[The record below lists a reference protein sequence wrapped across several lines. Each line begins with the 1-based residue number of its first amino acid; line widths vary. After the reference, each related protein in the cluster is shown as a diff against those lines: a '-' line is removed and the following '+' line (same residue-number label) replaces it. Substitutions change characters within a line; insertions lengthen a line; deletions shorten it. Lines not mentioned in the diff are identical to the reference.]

1 MRWLTERI
9 PLIIGIATVA
19 AMAFIAY
26 VLGGVMSD
34 LTEIN
39 QRIEH
44 RNQLA
49 SHELCE
55 SQNEMRMVLAAVL
68 DALAEPRDSDEPG
81 EHDQRQRLRAQVDP
95 FVQPQDCPPSP
106 DRSD

>member
-9 PLIIGIATVA
+9 PLIIGIATVV

-39 QRIEH
+39 ERMEA
-44 RNQLA
+44 RNELRTHQ
-49 SHELCE
+49 LCE
-55 SQNEMRMVLAAVL
+55 SQNEMRIVLAAVL

-81 EHDQRQRLRAQVDP
+81 DHAQRMRLREQVDP
-95 FVQPQDCPPSP
+95 YVQPQDCPPPP